1 MKNLIFIAFLICNIH
16 LSFSQNTIK
25 VGNYNWATE
34 NLSTLK
40 FNNGELIPVAKN
52 PEEWKVFQN
61 SKKAACYVSLNKD
74 GSKKVLYNIYAVF
87 DKRGII
93 PAGWELPSDSQFQ
106 NLNEELSKTEN
117 KNLVSKLNFNFSGS
131 IAEDGYFE
139 SSLIFWSI
147 YDDRDLKLVGADGMQ
162 SAWNLDCGYTQDG
175 NPRNPPLFEDGTFC
189 QLTWFMCQMN
199 VGRALRLVKK

>member
-1 MKNLIFIAFLICNIH
+1 MKNILFISVLIFSFH
-16 LSFSQNTIK
+16 YSFSQNILK

-34 NLSTLK
+34 NLSTVK

-74 GSKKVLYNIYAVF
+74 GSKNVLYNIFAVF

-93 PAGWELPSDSQFQ
+93 PAGWELPCDSQFE
-106 NLNEELSKTEN
+106 NLNNELSKVEN
-117 KNLVSKLNFNFSGS
+117 KNLVSKFNLKFSGQIS
-131 IAEDGYFE
+131 EEGYEE

-147 YDDRDLKLVGADGMQ
+147 YDDRDIKIVGADGMQ
-162 SAWNLDCGYTQDG
+162 SAWTMNCGAAMD
-175 NPRNPPLFEDGTFC
+175 NKPHPLPFLEDGSFC
-189 QLTWFMCQMN
+189 QLVWFMCQTN
-199 VGRALRLVKK
+199 VGRSLRLVKK